1 MAEEGIW
8 FRDIAGVIGRR
19 LNITLVSKT
28 PEEAAYHFGC
38 FAPFAA
44 IDAPSSSEKTREL
57 LGWKPTKPGLLAD
70 LDRPSYFE
78 PQTR

>member
-1 MAEEGIW
+1 VLEKGATGVVYHGVAEEGIW

-28 PEEAAYHFGC
+28 
-38 FAPFAA
+38 
-44 IDAPSSSEKTREL
+44 
-57 LGWKPTKPGLLAD
+57 TKPGLLAD